1 MVKMDK
7 NGLLPSSGREGSP
20 MKYDAIVVG
29 GGIAGLTSAA
39 FLAKAGHSV
48 LLCEKENACGGLLN
62 TFERDGFFFD
72 GGIRATENSGVL
84 LPMLKKLGLDIE
96 FVRNKI
102 SVGIEERV
110 IRINDVGAVQA
121 YQELLNQLYPENRQ
135 EISAIITQIEN
146 IMAYMEVQYG
156 IDNPVLLDI
165 KEDRDYFIK
174 TILPWMVKYAITAR
188 KISKLQE
195 PVVDFLRRY
204 TQNQSL
210 LDIICQHFF
219 QETPAFFALSYIK
232 LYLEY
237 QYPLGGIGKIV
248 EKMVEFI
255 EKKQGIILT
264 NTEIV
269 SIDPERKLVIDSHS
283 GRHEYQHLIWAAD
296 QKALYRSVDAE
307 KLLDPRV
314 KTAISERRAFI
325 ADKIGN
331 DSVFTL
337 FLALDLDPGY
347 FARIAS
353 EHFFYTPSRIGQTV
367 AGPIP
372 VDGDRTTIEK
382 WLEHFFA
389 LTTYEISCPVLR
401 DASLAPA
408 GKTGLIVS
416 VLFDYKLTK
425 RIEEQGWYPEFK
437 AFCEALILKNL
448 DASIYPGIQDAV
460 LQRFSS
466 TPITL
471 AKLAGNTDGA
481 IVGWAFSNHPIP
493 AETRIPKI
501 LNAIRTPIPGILQA
515 GQWTYSPAGLP
526 ISILTGKLAADQVI
540 KKL

>member
-1 MVKMDK
+1 
-7 NGLLPSSGREGSP
+7 
-20 MKYDAIVVG
+20 MKYEAIVVG

-84 LPMLKKLGLDIE
+84 FPMLKKLGLDID

-102 SVGIEERV
+102 SVGIEDRV

-121 YQELLNQLYPENRQ
+121 YQELLNELYPENKQ
-135 EISAIITQIEN
+135 EIGTIITQIEK
-146 IMAYMEVQYG
+146 IMTFMEVQYG
-156 IDNPVLLDI
+156 IENPAFLDI
-165 KEDRDYFIK
+165 KEDRDYFIRA
-174 TILPWMVKYAITAR
+174 ILPWMVKYAITVP

-219 QETPAFFALSYIK
+219 QKTPAFFALSYIK

-237 QYPLGGIGKIV
+237 KYPVGGIGRIV
-248 EKMVEFI
+248 EKMVAFI
-255 EKKQGIILT
+255 EDHHGIIST

-269 SIDPERKLVIDSHS
+269 SVDPQRNLVTDSHGAS
-283 GRHEYQHLIWAAD
+283 HEYHELIWAAD
-296 QKALYRSVDAE
+296 QKALYRNIDAE
-307 KLLDPRV
+307 KLVDPRV
-314 KTAISERRAFI
+314 RTAISNRRALI

-347 FARIAS
+347 FASIAS
-353 EHFFYTPSRIGQTV
+353 EHFFYTVSRIGQTA

-382 WLEHFFA
+382 WLEQFFA
-389 LTTYEISCPVLR
+389 LTTYEISCPVMR
-401 DASLAPA
+401 DESLAPS

-425 RIEEQGWYPEFK
+425 RIEEMGWYEEFK
-437 AFCEALILKNL
+437 TFCETLIIYNL
-448 DASIYPGIQDAV
+448 NASIYPGIMEAV

-471 AKLAGNTDGA
+471 AKVAGNTDGA
-481 IVGWAFSNHPIP
+481 IVGWAFSNDPMP
-493 AETRIPKI
+493 AESRLPKI

-540 KKL
+540 KELKKA

>member
-1 MVKMDK
+1 MI
-7 NGLLPSSGREGSP
+7 
-20 MKYDAIVVG
+20 YDAIIVG

-39 FLAKAGHSV
+39 FLTKAGHSV

-84 LPMLKKLGLDIE
+84 FPMLKKLGLDIE
-96 FVRNKI
+96 FVRNEI
-102 SVGIEERV
+102 SVGIEDRV
-110 IRINDVGAVQA
+110 IRINDKEAVLA
-121 YQELLNQLYPENRQ
+121 YQALLNDLYPENSQ
-135 EISAIITQIEN
+135 EISAIITQIEK
-146 IMAYMEVQYG
+146 IMEYMEVQYG
-156 IDNPVLLDI
+156 IDNPVFLDI

-174 TILPWMVKYAITAR
+174 AILPWMVKYALTAP

-195 PVVDFLRRY
+195 PVVDYLRRY

-219 QETPAFFALSYIK
+219 QKTPAFFALSYIK

-237 QYPLGGIGKIV
+237 KYPLGGIGRIV
-248 EKMVEFI
+248 EKMVAFI
-255 EKKQGIILT
+255 EDHHGIIHT

-269 SIDPERKLVIDSHS
+269 SVDPQRNLVTDSH
-283 GRHEYQHLIWAAD
+283 GANHEYHKLIWAAD
-296 QKALYRSVDAE
+296 QKALYRNIDAE
-307 KLLDPRV
+307 KLVDSRV
-314 KTAISERRAFI
+314 RTAILHRRTLI

-337 FLALDLDPGY
+337 FLALDLSPDY
-347 FARIAS
+347 FASIAS
-353 EHFFYTPSRIGQTV
+353 EHFFYTPSRIGQTA

-382 WLEHFFA
+382 WLENFFA
-389 LTTYEISCPVLR
+389 LTTYEISCPVMR

-425 RIEEQGWYPEFK
+425 RIEEQGWYEHFK
-437 AFCEALILKNL
+437 VFCETLILKNL
-448 DASIYPGIQDAV
+448 DASIYPGIQEGV

-466 TPITL
+466 TPVTL

-481 IVGWAFSNHPIP
+481 IVGWAFSNHPMP

-526 ISILTGKLAADQVI
+526 ISILTGKLAADRVI
-540 KKL
+540 KELKKA

>member
-1 MVKMDK
+1 
-7 NGLLPSSGREGSP
+7 

-39 FLAKAGHSV
+39 FLARAGHSV
-48 LLCEKENACGGLLN
+48 LLCEKENAPGGLLN

-84 LPMLKKLGLDIE
+84 FPMLKKLGLDIE

-110 IRINDVGAVQA
+110 IRINDVGAVRA

-156 IDNPVLLDI
+156 IDNPIFLDI

-174 TILPWMVKYAITAR
+174 TILPWMVKYAITAP

-195 PVVDFLRRY
+195 PVVDYLRRY

-237 QYPLGGIGKIV
+237 KYPLGGIGKIV

-255 EKKQGIILT
+255 ENKQGIILT

-269 SIDPERKLVIDSHS
+269 SIDPERKLVIDLN
-283 GRHEYQHLIWAAD
+283 GGIHEYQYLIWAAD

-307 KLLDPRV
+307 KLHDPRV

-353 EHFFYTPSRIGQTV
+353 EHFFYTPSRIGQTA

-382 WLEHFFA
+382 WLEQFFT

-437 AFCEALILKNL
+437 AFCETLILKNL

-493 AETRIPKI
+493 AESRIPKI

-526 ISILTGKLAADQVI
+526 ISILTGKLAADRVI
-540 KKL
+540 KRL

>member
-1 MVKMDK
+1 
-7 NGLLPSSGREGSP
+7 

-48 LLCEKENACGGLLN
+48 LLCEKENVCGGLLN

-72 GGIRATENSGVL
+72 GGIRATENSGVV
-84 LPMLKKLGLDIE
+84 G
-96 FVRNKI
+96 NKI
-102 SVGIEERV
+102 SVGIEDRV
-110 IRINDVGAVQA
+110 IRINDEGAVLA
-121 YQELLNQLYPENRQ
+121 YRELLNDLYPDSRL
-135 EISAIITQIEN
+135 EISAIITQIEK
-146 IMAYMEVQYG
+146 IMAYMEVQYR
-156 IDNPVLLDI
+156 IENPAFLDI
-165 KEDRDYFIK
+165 KDDRDYFIRA
-174 TILPWMVKYAITAR
+174 ILPWVVKYAITAP

-219 QETPAFFALSYIK
+219 QKTPAFFALSYIK

-237 QYPLGGIGKIV
+237 HYPLGGIGRIV
-248 EKMVEFI
+248 EKMVAFI
-255 EKKQGIILT
+255 ENHHGIIST

-269 SIDPERKLVIDSHS
+269 SVDPARKLVTDSR
-283 GRHEYQHLIWAAD
+283 GGGHEYQRLIWAAD
-296 QKALYRSVDAE
+296 QKALYRYIDAE
-307 KLLDPRV
+307 KLVDLRV
-314 KTAISERRAFI
+314 RTAISNRRALI

-347 FARIAS
+347 FASIAS
-353 EHFFYTPSRIGQTV
+353 EHFFYTPSRVGQTA
-367 AGPIP
+367 AGPVP
-372 VDGDRTTIEK
+372 VDEDRTTIEK
-382 WLEHFFA
+382 WLEQFFA
-389 LTTYEISCPVLR
+389 LTTYEISCPVMR
-401 DASLAPA
+401 DASLAPL

-425 RIEEQGWYPEFK
+425 RIEEQGWYEEFK
-437 AFCEALILKNL
+437 AFCEKLMIKNL
-448 DASIYPGIQDAV
+448 DASIYPGIQHTV

-466 TPITL
+466 TPVTL

-481 IVGWAFSNHPIP
+481 IVGWAFSNHPMP
-493 AETRIPKI
+493 AESRLPKI
-501 LNAIRTPIPGILQA
+501 LNAVRTPIPGILQA

-540 KKL
+540 KEL

>member
-1 MVKMDK
+1 
-7 NGLLPSSGREGSP
+7 

-29 GGIAGLTSAA
+29 GGIAGLTSSA

-48 LLCEKENACGGLLN
+48 LLCEKENTCGGLLN

-84 LPMLKKLGLDIE
+84 FPMLKKLGLDID

-102 SVGIEERV
+102 SVGIEDRV
-110 IRINDVGAVQA
+110 IRINDKGAVLA
-121 YQELLNQLYPENRQ
+121 YQDLLNDLYPENKQ
-135 EISAIITQIEN
+135 EIAAIIAQIIK
-146 IMAYMEVQYG
+146 IMEHMEVQYG
-156 IDNPVLLDI
+156 IDNPAFLDI

-174 TILPWMVKYAITAR
+174 TILPWMVKYALTAP
-188 KISKLQE
+188 KISKLQV
-195 PVVDFLRRY
+195 PVVDFLRGY

-237 QYPLGGIGKIV
+237 QYPLGGIGRIV
-248 EKMVEFI
+248 EKMVDFI
-255 EKKQGIILT
+255 EEHHGDIHTK
-264 NTEIV
+264 TEIV
-269 SIDPERKLVIDSHS
+269 SVDPDNKSVTDSHGES
-283 GRHEYQHLIWAAD
+283 HEYHHLIWAAD
-296 QKALYRSVDAE
+296 QKALYRMIDAE
-307 KLLDPRV
+307 TLVDPRV
-314 KTAISERRAFI
+314 RMVVLNRRALI

-353 EHFFYTPSRIGQTV
+353 EHFFYTPSRVGQTQ

-372 VDGDRTTIEK
+372 LDGDRKMIKK
-382 WLEHFFA
+382 WLEQFFA

-401 DASLAPA
+401 DASLAPS

-416 VLFDYKLTK
+416 VLFDYQLTK
-425 RIEEQGWYPEFK
+425 RIEEQGWYEEFK
-437 AFCEALILKNL
+437 VFCETHLIKNL
-448 DASIYPGIQDAV
+448 DASIFPGIQEAV
-460 LQRFSS
+460 LQKFSS
-466 TPITL
+466 TPVTL
-471 AKLAGNTDGA
+471 AKIAGNTDGA
-481 IVGWAFSNHPIP
+481 IVGWAFSNQPVP
-493 AETRIPKI
+493 AESRIPKI

-526 ISILTGKLAADQVI
+526 ISIMTGKLAADRVI
-540 KKL
+540 KELKKARLST